1 MRNKPEAQDY
11 DGVFRS
17 KFSRRESAPIEPE
30 IVFTPSGEAAIPST
44 FGPAPATFGPAPA
57 MPTASSASTAS
68 TTITS
73 APTVPGKVKK
83 PKPSFM
89 QLEAGQWIN
98 RRAHGLT
105 FACLFL
111 FSIVLYFRPYELIP
125 ALSSFTSMAF
135 YIGIIT
141 LVVYFVSQIAA
152 EGNLTARP
160 REVNM
165 VLLMGLAAVLSIP
178 FAIDSTEAWN
188 TFIDFAIKTFLIF
201 LVIVNAVRTET
212 RMRLLWWLVL
222 IVSIYL
228 SINVIHDYQAGI
240 FKIGAAETSTQR
252 VKGAINGLFD
262 NSNDLALHLVTIIPI
277 AFVMGIEKKG
287 LLRKLIYF
295 PLTLLMMAAVIIT
308 FSRGGFLGLI
318 TMGFVL
324 ARKLGRRN
332 RTAAIA
338 TLVLAFVFFLAVAP
352 ATYSGRLATIFDSG
366 SDITGSSS
374 QRTEVL
380 KRSIW
385 VALRYPLFGVGL
397 GNFHHKSDH
406 ELGTH
411 NAYTEVASETGIA
424 AMVCYIILIVHPIR
438 KLRMMER
445 EMFERNDS
453 SRYYYL
459 AIGLQASLIGYMVSS
474 FFAAVA
480 YQWYIY
486 YLVGY
491 AICLRRIYYLE
502 QEEKLKAPAAATTIQ
517 V

>member
-17 KFSRRESAPIEPE
+17 KFSRRESTPIEPE

-44 FGPAPATFGPAPA
+44 FGA
-57 MPTASSASTAS
+57 ASTAS
-68 TTITS
+68 TA
-73 APTVPGKVKK
+73 APIVPGKKAK

-89 QLEAGQWIN
+89 ELEAGQWIN
-98 RRAHGLT
+98 RRAHGFT

-125 ALSSFTSMAF
+125 ALSSFTTMAF

-141 LVVYFVSQIAA
+141 LVVYFVSQIVA

-228 SINVIHDYQAGI
+228 SINLIHDYEAGI
-240 FKIGAAETSTQR
+240 FKIGLAETSTQR

-277 AFVMGIEKKG
+277 AFVLGIEKKG

-295 PLTLLMMAAVIIT
+295 PITLLMLAAVIIT
-308 FSRGGFLGLI
+308 FSRGGFLGTIVMAL
-318 TMGFVL
+318 VL

-332 RTAAIA
+332 RTAALA
-338 TLVLAFVFFLAVAP
+338 TLVLGFIFFVAVAP
-352 ATYSGRLATIFDSG
+352 ATYSGRLATIFDSA

-397 GNFHHKSDH
+397 GNFHHKSAQ

-411 NAYTEVASETGIA
+411 NAYTQVAAETGIA
-424 AMVCYIILIVHPIR
+424 AMICYIILIVHPIR
-438 KLRMMER
+438 KLRMIER
-445 EMFERNDS
+445 EMYERNDN

-491 AICLRRIYYLE
+491 AICLRRIYYLQ
-502 QEEKLKAPAAATTIQ
+502 QEEKLKPPAAATTIQ